1 MAPLLHSQGCRDCY
15 GPEPAPQAFVSR
27 SIPGLSGA
35 FNAMRSTRS
44 VSTSVASAYAARADE
59 LLAAVPGVV
68 GAAVVMIDAD
78 YRIIAFNR
86 GAEGLF
92 GYAAADV
99 LEQPLDLLLPPEAR
113 AHHGAQVESFRREG
127 TPIRTIAER
136 ELVHGL
142 RRDGSRFVAD
152 ASVASLHLDG
162 EWIGVAVIHDISSYV
177 EARQALQTSLEQQRL
192 LADTDALTGLWNRRA
207 LIAALSRELSRLE
220 RGDNP
225 FTLVY
230 LDMDHF
236 KLAND
241 RYGHALGDQL
251 LITVAD
257 RLRTFFR
264 AMDFAARVG
273 GDEFVV
279 LAPISASTEM
289 HTRMETLCAE
299 LRADM
304 RGQGVE
310 EVTFSIGALTCA
322 APATSAEAALHA
334 ADTLMYRVKHGGRD
348 GVCSGLLDETGLRG
362 ADGRP
367 MGPIQAAPPA
377 REA

>member
-1 MAPLLHSQGCRDCY
+1 MRTI
-15 GPEPAPQAFVSR
+15 R
-27 SIPGLSGA
+27 SI
-35 FNAMRSTRS
+35 
-44 VSTSVASAYAARADE
+44 STSVASAYAARADE

-68 GAAVVMIDAD
+68 GAAVVMIDAE
-78 YRIIAFNR
+78 YRVIAFNR
-86 GAEGLF
+86 GAEALF
-92 GYAAADV
+92 GYTAAEV

-113 AHHGAQVESFRREG
+113 ARHGARIDSFRREG
-127 TPIRTIAER
+127 TPERTIAER

-152 ASVASLHLDG
+152 ASVASLDLDG
-162 EWIGVAVIHDISSYV
+162 EWLGVAVIHDISSYV
-177 EARQALQTSLEQQRL
+177 EACQALQASLEQQRL

-207 LIAALSRELSRLE
+207 LIAALGRELSRLE
-220 RGDNP
+220 RGDDP

-230 LDMDHF
+230 IDMDHF

-251 LITVAD
+251 LVTVAD

-279 LAPISASTEM
+279 MAPISASSDM

-304 RGQGVE
+304 RAKGVQ

-322 APATSAEAALHA
+322 APGISAEAAINA
-334 ADTLMYRVKHGGRD
+334 ADMLMYRVKHASRD
-348 GVCSGLLDETGLRG
+348 GVCSGVLDETGLKD
-362 ADGRP
+362 AQGRLLESIA
-367 MGPIQAAPPA
+367 GGQQA